1 MTYWN
6 FPAVAGGSINSI
18 NNAGLETFRDYP
30 IDSLT
35 REACQNSLDAIKDP
49 TKPVTVEFNT
59 FINDF
64 LPNRNEL
71 IEALRKAKNTWL
83 YKTEKKNEKILK
95 FINRG
100 LELLENREIKFM
112 RISDFNTIGLVGA
125 KEAKLGTPWS
135 SLIKEAGSSN
145 KDDDSGGSFGIGK
158 AAPFLSSELRTLF
171 YSSYDK
177 EGYKSHIGV
186 SDIMSFHK
194 DDNLVTVG
202 KGFYTKNDNSH
213 AIERLLNLDPSLNR
227 DESGTDIFVTSFN
240 EFENWENE
248 MILSVLKNFFVTVFE
263 KLLIVKINGFQI
275 DHKNIADLIAGLDD
289 NDENQIL
296 KHYFSL
302 LTSERTIR
310 IPYSKQSFSNSKGK
324 IDFEEGEAELLLMDG
339 DDLNRCVLMTRKNGM
354 RIYEQNRIS
363 GSISFTGLLIMK
375 GKNMNKVFKQMENP
389 AHDKWIPKR
398 YEENQNLADKIYSD
412 LRRFLR
418 DSVKDTFQQ
427 NTTDSMNAVGLSD
440 FLPNRNLLEEDGT
453 QKLESIETRVKS
465 IGIKEI
471 EKKPSKKAKSR
482 GNDLT
487 KTEEQILGE
496 FGITDGEES
505 GHVPGK
511 GRSGG
516 GDGGGTTEPG
526 GDKTIDPDKGGNVG
540 IKEEEATKSVPVKNQ
555 QKYACANKKAGQ
567 YRFAI
572 TSQKAITKGELKFK
586 VLGEQN
592 EFDLPIV
599 QARFADN
606 GIVVDSISDNTIRF
620 SSTAKTKSL
629 NVDIEID
636 YSDYCVMEVSVY
648 EVK

>member
-18 NNAGLETFRDYP
+18 NNAGLETFRDNP

-35 REACQNSLDAIKDP
+35 REVCQNSLDAIKDP
-49 TKPVTVEFNT
+49 TKPVKVEFNT
-59 FINDF
+59 FITDF
-64 LPNRNEL
+64 FPKRDEL
-71 IEALRKAKNTWL
+71 INALRKAKNTWL
-83 YKTEKKNEKILK
+83 NKTEKKNEKVLK

-100 LELLENREIKFM
+100 LELLENREIEFI

-125 KEAKLGTPWS
+125 KEEKFGTAWS

-171 YSSYDK
+171 YSSYD
-177 EGYKSHIGV
+177 ECGYKSHIGV

-194 DDNLVTVG
+194 ENNLVTIG
-202 KGFYTKNDNSH
+202 KGFYTKNDNSD
-213 AIERLLNLDPSLNR
+213 AIEGLLNLEPERNR
-227 DESGTDIFVTSFN
+227 DECGTDIFVAAFKRID
-240 EFENWENE
+240 NWKNE
-248 MILSVLKNFFVTVFE
+248 MILSVLKNFFVTIFE

-275 DHKNIADLIAGLDD
+275 DHKNIADLIARLDD
-289 NDENQIL
+289 NDENQML
-296 KHYFSL
+296 KQYFSL

-310 IPYSKQSFSNSKGK
+310 IPYPKQSFSNSKGE

-339 DDLNRCVLMTRKNGM
+339 EDLNRCVLMTRKNGM

-398 YEENQNLADKIYSD
+398 YEENPILADKIYSD

-427 NTTDSMNAVGLSD
+427 NATDSMNAVGLSD

-453 QKLESIETRVKS
+453 KKVESIETRVKS
-465 IGIKEI
+465 IGIKKI
-471 EKKPSKKAKSR
+471 EQKPSKKAKSR
-482 GNDLT
+482 GNNPI

-496 FGITDGEES
+496 LGITDGEES
-505 GHVPGK
+505 GHVPGE
-511 GRSGG
+511 GGSGG
-516 GDGGGTTEPG
+516 GGGGGTTEPG
-526 GDKTIDPDKGGNVG
+526 GERTIDPDKVGNVG
-540 IKEEEATKSVPVKNQ
+540 VKEKKAMKSVPVKNQ

-567 YRFAI
+567 YRFTI
-572 TSQKAITKGELKFK
+572 MSQKVIKRGELKFK
-586 VLGEQN
+586 VMGEQTD
-592 EFDLPIV
+592 FDLPIV
-599 QARFADN
+599 QAKFADN
-606 GIVVDSISDNTIRF
+606 RIVVDSISDNTILF
-620 SSTAKTKSL
+620 SSTVKTKTL
-629 NVDIEID
+629 NIDIQID

>member
-18 NNAGLETFRDYP
+18 NNAGLETFRDNP

-35 REACQNSLDAIKDP
+35 REVCQNSLDAIKDP
-49 TKPVTVEFNT
+49 TKPVKVEFNT
-59 FINDF
+59 FSIDF
-64 LPNRNEL
+64 LPNRDEL
-71 IEALRKAKNTWL
+71 IDALRKAKNSWL
-83 YKTEKKNEKILK
+83 NKTEKKNEKVLK
-95 FINRG
+95 FIDRG
-100 LELLENREIKFM
+100 LKLLENREIQFM

-177 EGYKSHIGV
+177 DGYTSHIGV

-194 DDNLVTVG
+194 DENLVTVG

-213 AIERLLNLDPSLNR
+213 AIEGLLNLDPSLKR
-227 DESGTDIFVTSFN
+227 DEPGTDIFVTSFN
-240 EFENWENE
+240 NFENWQNE
-248 MILSVLKNFFVTVFE
+248 MILSVLKNFFVTVSG
-263 KLLIVKINGFQI
+263 KQLIVKINGFQI
-275 DHKNIADLIAGLDD
+275 DHKNIADLIVGLEE
-289 NDENQIL
+289 NDENLIL

-310 IPYSKQSFSNSKGK
+310 IPYPKQSFSNPKGR
-324 IDFEEGEAELLLMDG
+324 IEFEEGEAELLLMDG
-339 DDLNRCVLMTRKNGM
+339 EDLNRCVLMTRKNGM

-375 GKNMNKVFKQMENP
+375 GKKMNKLFKQMENP

-398 YEENQNLADKIYSD
+398 FEENPTLADNIYSD

-427 NTTDSMNAVGLSD
+427 NNTDSMNAVGLSD
-440 FLPNRNLLEEDGT
+440 FLPNRNLLEDDGT
-453 QKLESIETRVKS
+453 EKVESIETRVKS
-465 IGIKEI
+465 IGIQEI
-471 EKKPSKKAKSR
+471 DRKPSKAAKSR
-482 GNDLT
+482 GNVPN

-496 FGITDGEES
+496 LGITDGEES
-505 GHVPGK
+505 GHVPGE
-511 GRSGG
+511 GG
-516 GDGGGTTEPG
+516 SRGALGGGTTEPG
-526 GDKTIDPDKGGNVG
+526 GEKTTDSDKDGNVG
-540 IKEEEATKSVPVKNQ
+540 VSEKEATKSVPVQNY

-567 YRFAI
+567 YRFSIA
-572 TSQKAITKGELKFK
+572 SQKAITRGELKFK
-586 VLGEQN
+586 VIGEQN
-592 EFDLPIV
+592 DFDLPIV
-599 QARFADN
+599 QALFADN
-606 GIVVDSISDNTIRF
+606 RIAVETVSDNIIRF
-620 SSTAKTKSL
+620 SSSAKTKNLS
-629 NVDIEID
+629 VDIQID
-636 YSDYCVMEVSVY
+636 YSDYCVLEVTVY